1 MAKNYAE
8 EYALYKSWMNK
19 LYSGKPYLGEY
30 ESGLFADLEKEIGI
44 QEERLEESALESAA
58 RRGVLPSDVT
68 GKYMTQAVTEP
79 MARARGALAGK
90 KLEMI
95 TGEKKRRHSE
105 ALTMA
110 IAEVKRRR
118 EEKSGLWGSIGKIAG
133 GAITGGVAGAIG
145 GPGGILGGALLGA
158 AGGSGGIIQGLFNKD
173 DSLTGDYGLDMARIE
188 ELIKML
194 SSGSYSGGYPEI

>member
-44 QEERLEESALESAA
+44 QEERLEEGALESAA

-68 GKYMTQAVTEP
+68 GKYMTRAVTEP
-79 MARARGALAGK
+79 TARARGALAGK

-118 EEKSGLWGSIGKIAG
+118 EEKSGLWGSIGKIG
-133 GAITGGVAGAIG
+133 GMGIGAAIG
-145 GPGGILGGALLGA
+145 SLIPGVGTLAGLGIGSQLGGAL
-158 AGGSGGIIQGLFNKD
+158 GGEFTKD
-173 DSLTGDYGLDMARIE
+173 DWADIERMIREMELRINTE
-188 ELIKML
+188 E
-194 SSGSYSGGYPEI
+194 E